1 MTDRGKTIVTALFNP
16 AAALAAFV
24 ALAVATANAQT
35 PAAVTWNPSDINRLR
50 DDTWGGMVRLG
61 RELMAH
67 TSSRIGPEV
76 SDVSKR
82 YAGNNLDC
90 QSCHLKDGVKQF
102 GLPYVGVYADFP
114 QYRSREGE
122 VGTIEDRINGC
133 MTRSMNGRALP
144 LDSVE
149 MKAMVAYIKFLSQ
162 GVPVGAPTRGRG
174 SGAMNELD
182 RAADPGRG
190 KQVFAQVCAQCHGAD
205 GQGKRHG
212 MPGDAKGY
220 EFPPLWGADSFN
232 DGAGMDRLIAGAN
245 FVHSNMPYGVT
256 FENPLLS
263 VEDAW
268 DVMAY
273 VQSMPRPHKANL
285 DKDFPVRA
293 QKPVDAGY
301 GPYIDGFDQKQHR
314 LGPFAPIRA
323 AVKSIAEG
331 KK

>member
-1 MTDRGKTIVTALFNP
+1 
-16 AAALAAFV
+16 
-24 ALAVATANAQT
+24 
-35 PAAVTWNPSDINRLR
+35 
-50 DDTWGGMVRLG
+50 
-61 RELMAH
+61 
-67 TSSRIGPEV
+67 
-76 SDVSKR
+76 
-82 YAGNNLDC
+82 
-90 QSCHLKDGVKQF
+90 
-102 GLPYVGVYADFP
+102 
-114 QYRSREGE
+114 
-122 VGTIEDRINGC
+122 
-133 MTRSMNGRALP
+133 MNGRVLP

-174 SGAMNELD
+174 AGAMKELD
-182 RAADPGRG
+182 RAADPEHD
-190 KQVFAQVCAQCHGAD
+190 KQVFAQVCAQCHGMD

-212 MPGDAKGY
+212 ASGDAKGY
-220 EFPPLWGADSFN
+220 EFPPLWGPDSFN

-263 VEDAW
+263 VEEAW

-285 DKDFPVRA
+285 DRDFPVRV

-301 GPYIDGFDQKQHR
+301 GPYIDSFDQKKHR

-323 AVKSIAEG
+323 AVKAMAG
-331 KK
+331 GQK

>member
-1 MTDRGKTIVTALFNP
+1 MNDGDQTVVRAQFNP
-16 AAALAAFV
+16 AAAALAAF
-24 ALAVATANAQT
+24 ASFATANAQA
-35 PAAVTWNPSDINRLR
+35 PAAVTWNPPDINQLR
-50 DDTWGGMVRLG
+50 DDAWGGLVRLG
-61 RELMAH
+61 HEIMAH
-67 TSSRIGPEV
+67 TSSRMGPEV

-90 QSCHLKDGVKQF
+90 QSCHLNDGVKQF
-102 GLPYVGVYADFP
+102 GLPYVGVYGDFP

-162 GVPVGAPTRGRG
+162 GVPVGARTRGRG
-174 SGAMNELD
+174 SGAMTELD

-190 KQVFAQVCAQCHGAD
+190 KQVFALVCAQCHGID

-212 MPGDAKGY
+212 APGDAKGY
-220 EFPPLWGADSFN
+220 EFPPLWGQDSFN
-232 DGAGMDRLIAGAN
+232 DGAGMNRLIAGAN
-245 FVHSNMPYGVT
+245 FVHSNMPNGVT
-256 FENPLLS
+256 FETPLLS

-268 DVMAY
+268 DVMGY
-273 VQSMPRPHKANL
+273 VQSMPRPHKADL
-285 DKDFPVRA
+285 DRDFPVRA

-301 GPYIDGFDQKQHR
+301 GPYVDRFDQTQHR

-323 AVKSIAEG
+323 AVKAIAEG

>member
-1 MTDRGKTIVTALFNP
+1 MRALFKP
-16 AAALAAFV
+16 AAVLAAF
-24 ALAVATANAQT
+24 ASFAVAVANAQT
-35 PAAVTWNPSDINRLR
+35 PATVTWNPPDISQLGDSAWDR
-50 DDTWGGMVRLG
+50 MVRLG
-61 RELMAH
+61 HEILAH
-67 TSSRIGPEV
+67 TSARIGPEV

-90 QSCHLKDGVKQF
+90 QSCHLEDGAKQF
-102 GLPYVGVYADFP
+102 GLPYVGVYGDFP

-133 MTRSMNGRALP
+133 MARSMNGRALP
-144 LDSVE
+144 FDSVE

-174 SGAMNELD
+174 SGVMKELD
-182 RAADPGRG
+182 RAADPGHG
-190 KQVFAQVCAQCHGAD
+190 KQVFALVCAACHGAD
-205 GQGKRHG
+205 GQGRRRG
-212 MPGDAKGY
+212 APGDANGY
-220 EFPPLWGADSFN
+220 EFPPLWGPDSFN
-232 DGAGMDRLIAGAN
+232 DGAGMNRLISGAN
-245 FVHSNMPYGVT
+245 FVHSNMPNGVT

-268 DVMAY
+268 NVMSY
-273 VQSMPRPHKANL
+273 VQSMPRPHKADL
-285 DKDFPVRA
+285 DRDFPVRT
-293 QKPVDAGY
+293 QKPADAGY

-323 AVKSIAEG
+323 AVKAIAEG